1 MAEIKAAMVKELRE
15 MTGAGMME
23 CKKALV
29 EANGDMDAAVDVLR
43 KAGLAAVAKKA
54 GRATNEGTVFAKVS
68 EDGAMGA
75 VVELNC
81 ETDFVGMNEKFKAY
95 AEKVADAVLANDPA
109 DIDALKASEL
119 NGETVEAIV
128 TDCIHVMGENTQLSR
143 FASIKGDAVSSY
155 IHMGGKIG
163 ILVAFELGDA
173 AVAATDAFKAY
184 GRDIAMQVA
193 AAAPIA
199 ATREEVPAATVE
211 HEMSIYKA
219 QAAESGKPEQI
230 QVKIAEGRMNKF
242 YGEFVLTEQ
251 AFVKDPDQKVS
262 AYTNKVAK
270 ELGTTI
276 KILGFK
282 RFVLGQED

>member
-109 DIDALKASEL
+109 DMDALKASEL

-163 ILVAFELGDA
+163 ILVAFKLGDA
-173 AVAATDAFKAY
+173 AVAANDAFKAY

-262 AYTNKVAK
+262 AYTSKVAK

-282 RFVLGQED
+282 RFVLGQAE

>member
-1 MAEIKAAMVKELRE
+1 

-173 AVAATDAFKAY
+173 AVAASDAFKAY

-282 RFVLGQED
+282 RFVLGQAE

>member
-1 MAEIKAAMVKELRE
+1 
-15 MTGAGMME
+15 
-23 CKKALV
+23 
-29 EANGDMDAAVDVLR
+29 
-43 KAGLAAVAKKA
+43 
-54 GRATNEGTVFAKVS
+54 
-68 EDGAMGA
+68 
-75 VVELNC
+75 
-81 ETDFVGMNEKFKAY
+81 
-95 AEKVADAVLANDPA
+95 
-109 DIDALKASEL
+109 
-119 NGETVEAIV
+119 
-128 TDCIHVMGENTQLSR
+128 MGENTQLSR
-143 FASIKGDAVSSY
+143 FASIKGDAVASY

-163 ILVAFELGDA
+163 ILVAFELGNA
-173 AVAATDAFKAY
+173 EVGKTDAFKAY

-199 ATREEVPAATVE
+199 ATRDEVPAETVE

-282 RFVLGQED
+282 RFVLGEAE

>member
-29 EANGDMDAAVDVLR
+29 EADGDMEAAVDVLR

-68 EDGAMGA
+68 EDGTMGA

-95 AEKVADAVLANDPA
+95 AEKVADAALANDPA
-109 DIDALKASEL
+109 DMDALKASEL

-163 ILVAFELGDA
+163 ILVAFEVADA
-173 AVAATDAFKAY
+173 AVTATDAFKAY

-282 RFVLGQED
+282 RFVLGQAE

>member
-29 EANGDMDAAVDVLR
+29 EANGDMEAAVDVLR

-54 GRATNEGTVFAKVS
+54 GRATNEGTVYAKVS
-68 EDGAMGA
+68 DDCTMGA

-95 AEKVADAVLANDPA
+95 AEEVADAVLANDPA
-109 DIDALKASEL
+109 DMDALKASEL

-143 FASIKGDAVSSY
+143 FASIKGNAVSSY

-262 AYTNKVAK
+262 AYTSKVAK